1 MITKKRVLYLSFLFL
16 LFFFSMNAYA
26 QSVTV
31 TGNVRS
37 AAGDG
42 LYGVSVMEVGTKHTT
57 ITNKEGGF
65 AIQVASASKLSFSFA
80 GYKTSVVAIQEQ
92 MNIHLVLEEE
102 ESEID
107 EAIIAY
113 GSQPKAMVTG
123 SMATIYGD
131 ELREVPA
138 SNITQALQ
146 GRIAGLQLSQTST
159 KPGTSMQMRIRGTH
173 SVDYTNDPLIML
185 DGAPFAGSITDISI
199 DDIKRIDVLKDI
211 TMTGMYGSRGSN
223 GVILITTN
231 KGVKGQK
238 MQLTY
243 NGYYGLKSAIEYPM
257 MNAAEFIK
265 LRATAGRFGYGMDES
280 DQTDTDWQGL
290 LYRTGLVSNHDI
302 GLSGGTKKGN
312 YKFHVGY
319 YNDKAVVPG
328 LDYSRFSLRG
338 AFEQEI
344 GSYLRFGFSTNSNFN
359 VNNGEGFEVFNVLTM
374 TPIADPFVR
383 DAGGNVVS
391 TKRVINLPADNMPV
405 VTRDIINNLGDQ
417 WIDQTQGYGSY
428 NSLYGEIKIPGI
440 KGLKYTMNF
449 GLNHRNSTTE
459 KYTGVGVLR
468 VSDDYPAQT
477 KHGESKLF
485 QNTMEHLLS
494 YDRVFSQKHRLNA
507 TLLSSVGR
515 TKYSRKNYK
524 YSNEALSSADSVFT
538 TSGYRSL
545 VGRVMYSFD
554 DRYMISATVRSDA
567 SLGLIPITNSQQT
580 SPSVAMGW
588 DIRKASFMKH
598 TSSIDALKLRV
609 EYGKGALTL
618 GSETVITKNAGLDF
632 SVFKGRLSGAAE
644 FYIINSKEFRWIL
657 SLPGGPDLSVRQI
670 DGASIQNK
678 GMELTLKAIVLNNL
692 NGWSWNVG
700 VNLYT
705 NKSKVVA
712 LPMGEA
718 TDPERRL
725 FMGHSLNVIYEYKRI
740 GLWNKTDADYQYLSV
755 LEPQGNVG
763 MIKVEYTGAYDE
775 TGKPVRAIGYQD
787 RQIIDCDPD
796 FMGGINSHLA
806 YKGFDLVITGVFQ
819 SGGIL
824 NSTLYG
830 RDSYLNMNSGR
841 RGQIKIDYW
850 TPDHTNAKYPAPGGV
865 ANGDFPK
872 YGNTTGYFN
881 ASYLK
886 INTITVGYNVRSE
899 LLKTA
904 GFEKLRLY
912 GTLQNPFVLFSPYY
926 NETGMDPQTNSYAGD
941 GPANAMPPTPGRF
954 LIVAANTPSTKNFI
968 IGVNVAF

>member
-1 MITKKRVLYLSFLFL
+1 MIKKQVFNISL
-16 LFFFSMNAYA
+16 LFFMFFFSINTYA
-26 QSVTV
+26 QSVTL

-42 LYGVSVMEVGTKHTT
+42 LYGVSVQEVGTKNTT

-65 AIQVASASKLSFSFA
+65 TIQVASASKLSFSFA
-80 GYKTSVVAIQEQ
+80 GYKTSVVDIQGQ
-92 MNIHLVLEEE
+92 MDIQLVLEEE
-102 ESEID
+102 DREID

-113 GSQPKAMVTG
+113 GSQPKTMVTG

-146 GRIAGLQLSQTST
+146 GRIAGLQLLQTST

-173 SVDYTNDPLIML
+173 SANNTNDPLIIL

-199 DDIKRIDVLKDI
+199 DDIKRIDVLKDA
-211 TMTGMYGSRGSN
+211 TMTAMYGSRGGN

-231 KGVKGQK
+231 KGVKGKK

-265 LRATAGRFGYGMDES
+265 LRAAAGISQYGNDES
-280 DQTDTDWQGL
+280 DNVDTDWQGQ
-290 LYRTGLVSNHDI
+290 LYRTGMVNNHDI

-344 GSYLRFGFSTNSNFN
+344 GSYLRLGFSTNSNFN
-359 VNNGEGFEVFNVLTM
+359 VNNGEGLEVFNVLTM

-383 DAGGNVVS
+383 DAEGNITS
-391 TKRVINLPADNMPV
+391 TKRFVNMATDYMPV

-417 WIDQTQGYGSY
+417 WIDKTKGYGSY
-428 NSLYGEIKIPGI
+428 NSFYGEVKIPGI
-440 KGLKYTMNF
+440 KGLKYAINV

-459 KYTGVGVLR
+459 KYTGVGVFS
-468 VSDDYPAQT
+468 VDEHYPAY
-477 KHGESKLF
+477 KSHGESRIFNQTIDQQLG
-485 QNTMEHLLS
+485 
-494 YDRVFSQKHRLNA
+494 YDRVFSQKHRLSA
-507 TLLSSVGR
+507 TLLFSWER
-515 TKYSRKNYK
+515 TKYSSNKYV
-524 YSNEALSSADSVFT
+524 YSNSTLSSADSSIT
-538 TSGYRSL
+538 KSGYRSV
-545 VGRVMYSFD
+545 VGRVVYSFD
-554 DRYMISATVRSDA
+554 NRYMISATVRSDA
-567 SLGLIPITNSQQT
+567 SLRSAATYYEKT
-580 SPSVAMGW
+580 FPSVAMGW
-588 DIRKASFMKH
+588 DIRKASFMKQA
-598 TSSIDALKLRV
+598 SSIDALKLRV
-609 EYGKGALTL
+609 GYGQRALTL
-618 GSETVITKNAGLDF
+618 GSETVITKNIGLDF

-644 FYIINSKEFRWIL
+644 YYVDNSKEVIMVL
-657 SLPGGPDLSVRQI
+657 NLPGGTGSGIQQI
-670 DGASIQNK
+670 DGVSIRNQ
-678 GMELTLKAIVLNNL
+678 GMELTLKAMVLKNM
-692 NGWSWNVG
+692 NGWSWDVG

-705 NKSKVVA
+705 NKNKVVA
-712 LPMGEA
+712 LPMGQTKDMA
-718 TDPERRL
+718 NCL
-725 FMGHSLNVIYEYKRI
+725 FVGHPLNVIYDYKKT
-740 GLWNKTDADYQYLSV
+740 GLWNKTDADYQYMSI

-763 MIKVEYTGAYDE
+763 MIKVEYTGATDE
-775 TGKPVRAIGYQD
+775 TGKPVRAIGEQD

-796 FMGGINSHLA
+796 FMGGINSRLT
-806 YKGFDLVITGVFQ
+806 YKGFDLVVVGVFQ

-830 RDSYLNMNSGR
+830 TDSYLNMNSGR
-841 RGQIKIDYW
+841 RGQIKTDYW

-865 ANGDFPK
+865 ANGNQPK
-872 YGNTTGYFN
+872 YGSTTGYFN

-886 INTITVGYNVRSE
+886 INTITIGYNVRSE
-899 LLKTA
+899 LLKTV
-904 GFEKLRLY
+904 GFSTLRLY
-912 GTLQNPFVLFSPYY
+912 GTLQHPFVFFSPYY
-926 NETGMDPQTNSYAGD
+926 NETGLDPQTNSYANNG
-941 GPANAMPPTPGRF
+941 ANNVMPSTINRF
-954 LIVAANTPSTKNFI
+954 LVAGANTPSTKNFI
-968 IGVNVAF
+968 VGVNVTF